1 MHKKI
6 ITNKIDLGFPS
17 ESISLAH
24 LISLVG
30 SHVNSANITFEW
42 YRDSVDMFLCFDRE
56 ETDEEFEIRLAKERI
71 QDVKK
76 RERLISEA
84 EKLKRKI
91 AGEHSTH

>member
-42 YRDSVDMFLCFDRE
+42 YRDSVGMFLCFDRE
-56 ETDEEFEIRLAKERI
+56 ETDKEFEIRLAKERI
-71 QDVKK
+71 EDVKK
-76 RERLISEA
+76 RERLLATLDALNRSISC
-84 EKLKRKI
+84 
-91 AGEHSTH
+91 